1 MTEKKSAKLDRY
13 QRRYLQEQLREH
25 RYGEGSFEEPKEPA
39 AVKQARKVYDDWD
52 KHVRALR
59 RSHDAKRARLH
70 SEAVKQLNFGTP
82 EQALAAVEAFK
93 SAP

>member
-1 MTEKKSAKLDRY
+1 MTEKKTTKLDRY
-13 QRRYLQEQLREH
+13 QRRYLQEELRGS
-25 RYGEGSFEEPKEPA
+25 RYGGSFQEPKEPA
-39 AVKQARKVYDDWD
+39 TVKQARKVFEGWD
-52 KHVRALR
+52 NHVRALR
-59 RSHDAKRARLH
+59 RSYDARRAKLH